1 MVGSVVELGV
11 PTAIAWN
18 MSTSVANIAFW
29 ELLEALEEVD
39 KLVTGVLADVA
50 ELADNLGLLVDD
62 LVDGSVTVCRG
73 TLDAGLG
80 ELSLG
85 LGGLLVLLGHS
96 EGLLGLIEGIVG
108 VLKVL

>member
-1 MVGSVVELGV
+1 
-11 PTAIAWN
+11 